1 MVVDIVLF
9 ERAYYTLRKACATST
24 GNWMTVNYSSS
35 APRGIIID
43 IIIIIIYPN
52 SLPREG

>member
-43 IIIIIIYPN
+43 IIIIIYPN